1 MTALPVRQGPMQISA
16 HPGAGAQADSR
27 SIAALRRFS
36 EAAAIAAMISGF
48 LVLIGWALDIAVLK
62 SVAPGLVTMKPN
74 TALAFVFA
82 GLSLWALPPRHAG
95 RGARIAAIAGAVLVA
110 AIGALSLGEDVLG
123 WDPGIDQL
131 LFRDSAAAV
140 GTAAPG
146 RMAPATAFNFL
157 LLGAALLALRVPSG
171 YRLAQPIAL
180 VAFLVSLLALIGYAY
195 GVDELY
201 RLVPYGSMAVH
212 TAAHG
217 VEELYR
223 ALPLPYRSMA
233 VHTAA
238 LFAVIAA
245 AVLAAAGDRGWAA
258 YLIGERPGARM
269 LRHVWLPG
277 AGIVFVLGWLRLQGQ
292 LIGLYDTVFGLA
304 LMVTLAIS
312 VLTGLAWR
320 YARVLDRTDAERSRA
335 ENALREETALL
346 RLVTDNVPAMI
357 AYTDAEFRYRYAN
370 RGFVE
375 FYIGAGAAVE
385 GKTIGE
391 LQGEQAQREIR
402 PGIER
407 CLAGELIHFE
417 AKRRNVQGEEREV
430 EVTLIP
436 HRDETGC
443 VQGVHTQVLDI
454 TERKRA
460 EERIDYLAQYDAV
473 TGLPNRRLFNDRLA
487 LAVARDK
494 RLGTM
499 TALLLLD
506 LDRFKEINETLG
518 QRIGDEVLRAVTARL
533 RERLREVDT
542 VARLGGD
549 EFAVIIESVAEKAQ
563 AYRVAEKILEA
574 MAEPL
579 EIEGEDVFVTASIGV
594 ALCPADADSSEHLI
608 KNAELAMYQA
618 KLDGRNAVHH
628 YAPDPG
634 PGRGVRLGM
643 ESGLRRAIERDELL
657 LHFQPKV
664 DIKTGVITGAEALL
678 RWRNPDL
685 GVVSPAD
692 FIPLAEETGLIVPIG
707 EWVLYSACAQASAWR
722 RLGWP
727 LAMAVNLSA
736 RQFRQKNLCEMVELA
751 LSDSGL
757 AAGQLELE
765 ITESMI
771 MHRAEHAITTLRRLR
786 DIGVLLSVDDFGTG
800 YSSLSYLKRFPVYT
814 LKVDQ
819 SFVRELH
826 HNADDAAIVRAVI
839 ALARSMNL
847 RTVAEGVENEQQLA
861 YLAGLGCDEYQG
873 YHFSKPLPAA
883 EFLSLLQAEQAA
895 TRRLP
900 VAAAESTCERAA
912 PGSAPLR

>member
-1 MTALPVRQGPMQISA
+1 MLGWTAGEALGRPVSFTLPAGQRVR
-16 HPGAGAQADSR
+16 
-27 SIAALRRFS
+27 IAEINQKLHRG
-36 EAAAIAAMISGF
+36 EG
-48 LVLIGWALDIAVLK
+48 
-62 SVAPGLVTMKPN
+62 VAPHETRRK
-74 TALAFVFA
+74 T
-82 GLSLWALPPRHAG
+82 RDG
-95 RGARIAAIAGAVLVA
+95 RVI
-110 AIGALSLGEDVLG
+110 DVLSSIS
-123 WDPGIDQL
+123 PLRDQDGRVVGASHIL
-131 LFRDSAAAV
+131 HDLSALKQAESAV
-140 GTAAPG
+140 
-146 RMAPATAFNFL
+146 
-157 LLGAALLALRVPSG
+157 
-171 YRLAQPIAL
+171 
-180 VAFLVSLLALIGYAY
+180 
-195 GVDELY
+195 
-201 RLVPYGSMAVH
+201 
-212 TAAHG
+212 
-217 VEELYR
+217 
-223 ALPLPYRSMA
+223 
-233 VHTAA
+233 
-238 LFAVIAA
+238 
-245 AVLAAAGDRGWAA
+245 
-258 YLIGERPGARM
+258 
-269 LRHVWLPG
+269 
-277 AGIVFVLGWLRLQGQ
+277 
-292 LIGLYDTVFGLA
+292 
-304 LMVTLAIS
+304 
-312 VLTGLAWR
+312 
-320 YARVLDRTDAERSRA
+320 
-335 ENALREETALL
+335 REGTALL
-346 RLVTDNVPAMI
+346 RLVADNVPAMI

-757 AAGQLELE
+757 AAPHLELE

-800 YSSLSYLKRFPVYT
+800 YSSLSYLKRFPVHK

-839 ALARSMNL
+839 TLAQSLNL

-861 YLAGLGCDEYQG
+861 YLAGLHCDEYQG

-883 EFLSLLQAEQAA
+883 EFLSLLQAKQAA
-895 TRRLP
+895 GGRGG
-900 VAAAESTCERAA
+900 AAAR
-912 PGSAPLR
+912 GGV